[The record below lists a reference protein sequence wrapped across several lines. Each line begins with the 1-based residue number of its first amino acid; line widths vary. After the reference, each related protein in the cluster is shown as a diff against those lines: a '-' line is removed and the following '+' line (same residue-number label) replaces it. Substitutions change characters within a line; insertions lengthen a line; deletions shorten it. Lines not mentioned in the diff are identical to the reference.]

1 MKEIIAVLCD
11 IRSVHNV
18 GSIFRTADA
27 AGISKIYLCGITPAP
42 IDRFRRFRSDF
53 AKVSLGAERY
63 VAWEQMVSAAR
74 LLGRLKR
81 EGYLIC
87 AVEQSAKSI
96 SYLSLKPQRGKIA
109 LVFGNEV
116 RGLPRA
122 LLKRA
127 DRILEIPMRGALVR
141 HAGHPRHTG
150 RGKESMNVAVAF
162 GIIVYHFLR
171 LRLAVARLRRDE
183 VRHMSESGNRFA
195 CAIRRYP
202 RTNPP

>member
-1 MKEIIAVLCD
+1 MKNVVAVLCD

-27 AGISKIYLCGITPAP
+27 AGVSKIYLCGITPAP
-42 IDRFRRFRSDF
+42 VDRFGRPRSDF

-63 VAWEQMVSAAR
+63 VAWEQAASAAR

-81 EGYLIC
+81 EGFKIF

-116 RGLPRA
+116 RGLPPA

-127 DRILEIPMRGALVR
+127 DRILEIPMRGAVVR
-141 HAGHPRHTG
+141 QACHPRHTG
-150 RGKESMNVAVAF
+150 RGKESLNVAVAF
-162 GIIVYHFLR
+162 GIVAYHL
-171 LRLAVARLRRDE
+171 LA
-183 VRHMSESGNRFA
+183 N
-195 CAIRRYP
+195 
-202 RTNPP
+202 